1 MIEWDVVRE
10 GWEVHL
16 LRAIN
21 GGGSGHGPEGKLR
34 SLEKTERALGMW
46 REQEGLICE
55 VKKVAVPC

>member
-1 MIEWDVVRE
+1 MGCGQSGLGWPSAE
-10 GWEVHL
+10 GYD
-16 LRAIN
+16 

-46 REQEGLICE
+46 REQEGLKCE